1 MGAVLIG
8 KSILITDD
16 DPDGVELLAAVL
28 RLEGADVRTARCAAE
43 ALEQLDGTWQPD
55 ALLLDLGMPEVDGLS
70 LLRTIRERP
79 ALQSVPAVAV
89 TAYAFKRDAETSAA
103 AGFARHVTKPYEIDE
118 LVKTVAELIAA
129 QTASA

>member
-1 MGAVLIG
+1 MPASLAG

-28 RLEGADVRTARCAAE
+28 RLQGAEVRTARCAAE
-43 ALEQLDGTWQPD
+43 ALEHLDGTWQPD

-89 TAYAFKRDAETSAA
+89 TAYAFQRDAEKSAA
-103 AGFARHVTKPYEIDE
+103 AGFERHVTKPYEIDD
-118 LVKTVAELIAA
+118 LVQTVVDVIAA
-129 QTASA
+129 RTSG

>member
-1 MGAVLIG
+1 MRAALSG

-43 ALEQLDGTWQPD
+43 ALEQLDGTWHPD
-55 ALLLDLGMPEVDGLS
+55 ALLLDLGMPEVDGLA

-103 AGFARHVTKPYEIDE
+103 
-118 LVKTVAELIAA
+118 
-129 QTASA
+129 